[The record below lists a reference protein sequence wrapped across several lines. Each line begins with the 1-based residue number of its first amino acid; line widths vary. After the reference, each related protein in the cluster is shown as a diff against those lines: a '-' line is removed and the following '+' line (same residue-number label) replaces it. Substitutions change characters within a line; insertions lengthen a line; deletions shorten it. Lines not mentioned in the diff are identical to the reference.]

1 MRNNRKKDFIMFKAR
16 ERLNGK
22 QWKEFVSGLDHLDD
36 DKTYEMEFYAKNLID
51 WFRFHR
57 GVRKRIKAKFI
68 MDSHVY
74 IKEH

>member
-1 MRNNRKKDFIMFKAR
+1 MFKAR

-36 DKTYEMEFYAKNLID
+36 DKIYEMDFYAKNLID

-57 GVRKRIKAKFI
+57 GVRKRIKANFI

-74 IKEH
+74 IKQHKDQA